1 MAANPV
7 APSGSRAG
15 LIAYAGCPRAR
26 PGRSSP
32 RSSHHPPGV
41 AVFAGEPLRVAGAAG
56 ELFGGGVPLQLL
68 AVAVAHVEEVA
79 GVDGVGADLDGAD
92 RVLARADGVKEVGLV
107 VVADVE
113 EGRGVAEQLP
123 GDALG
128 LGLGVGGLFLRLAV
142 GGGLARGVGEDL
154 VAQGELELAAVDVQL
169 PLAADESDAVVRGV

>member
-68 AVAVAHVEEVA
+68 AVAVTHVEEVA
-79 GVDGVGADLDGAD
+79 GVDGVGADLDRAD
-92 RVLARADGVKEVGLV
+92 RVLARADGVEEVGLV

-113 EGRGVAEQLP
+113 EGRGGAEAIPCAAP
-123 GDALG
+123 GPRPSA
-128 LGLGVGGLFLRLAV
+128 GGPSPPPPA
-142 GGGLARGVGEDL
+142 
-154 VAQGELELAAVDVQL
+154 
-169 PLAADESDAVVRGV
+169 